1 MLRERE
7 LEQVRT
13 GDLNFGAYAAA
24 TAGEWFALACWVH
37 GRWVVPPCAGV
48 EDVMQELLLAAW
60 TAIGQ
65 WDSTRGYSLR
75 SYVVWCAI
83 SAASHWLHAQRQA
96 KGQKGSSPSRFAI
109 GLDHGPNVAQWE
121 PSDPESQVVAREA
134 FAKAFA
140 GLKDDERE
148 VMTGIAQTGDVS
160 LVAGL
165 LYRDTDFRRRN
176 RLGNEQ
182 EARRFARSA
191 LRRVVNAV

>member
-1 MLRERE
+1 M
-7 LEQVRT
+7 
-13 GDLNFGAYAAA
+13 
-24 TAGEWFALACWVH
+24 
-37 GRWVVPPCAGV
+37 
-48 EDVMQELLLAAW
+48 AAW
-60 TAIGQ
+60 VAIGS

-83 SAASHWLHAQRQA
+83 SVASHWLHVQRQA

-109 GLDHGPNVAQWE
+109 GLEHGLNVARWD
-121 PSDPESQVVAREA
+121 PADPESQAIVREA

-140 GLKDDERE
+140 GLQDDERE

-165 LYRDTDFRRRN
+165 LYRDTNFRRRN